1 MRTRVND
8 LLGIDH
14 PILSA
19 GIPVIG
25 VDLVAAVSN
34 AGGLGMLGVTYLSP
48 AEIREVVGTLRGR
61 TSRPFALNLL
71 VPFCTS
77 AQLDACI
84 EARVPVL
91 STAWGPPDEAVK
103 RARTAG
109 IPLIHMVTT
118 AEQGVAAARAGV
130 SVVAARGTEAGGGL
144 VGSVGGMVLIPAVVD
159 AVAAAT
165 SGSSPPPVV
174 AAGGVADGRGL
185 AAALTLGAEGVLVGT
200 RFLATEEA
208 SVAPVW
214 KAAICAAQETDTV
227 YTRIGNLVMRPPWA
241 DVAPGRV
248 LKTRAIEAWLGRERE
263 LMALPQPERDA
274 IGARWVQARAE
285 GRTDDTEIIAGQ
297 DCGLIRE
304 LLPAAAIVRRIVTE
318 AEEILRGFAV
328 DRGARKTTSGAPRPR
343 RGSKN
348 RGVGHA

>member
-1 MRTRVND
+1 MRTRVTEV
-8 LLGIDH
+8 LGIEH

-25 VDLVAAVSN
+25 IDLVAAVSS
-34 AGGLGMLGVTYLSP
+34 AGGLGILGATYLSP
-48 AEIREVVGTLRGR
+48 TEIREVVATLRGR
-61 TSRPFALNLL
+61 TTRPFALNLL
-71 VPFCTS
+71 VPFCTD

-91 STAWGPPDEAVK
+91 STAWGPPDTAAK
-103 RARTAG
+103 RARAAG

-118 AEQGVAAARAGV
+118 AEQGAAAARAGV
-130 SVVAARGTEAGGGL
+130 SVIAAQGSEAGGGL
-144 VGSVGGMVLIPAVVD
+144 VGPVGGMVLIPAVVD

-165 SGSSPPPVV
+165 PGSSPPPVV

-214 KAAICAAQETDTV
+214 KAAICAARETDTV
-227 YTRIGNLVMRPPWA
+227 HTRVGNLVMRPTWA

-248 LKTRAIEAWLGRERE
+248 LRTRAIEAWLGRERD
-263 LMALPQPERDA
+263 LAALPQSERDA
-274 IGARWVQARAE
+274 IAARWVQARAE
-285 GRTDDTEIIAGQ
+285 GRREETEIIAGQ

-304 LLPAAAIVRRIVTE
+304 LLPAAAVVRRIVME
-318 AEEILRGFAV
+318 AEEILRRFAT
-328 DRGARKTTSGAPRPR
+328 DRAGIVAANPHEDA
-343 RGSKN
+343 N
-348 RGVGHA
+348 R

>member
-34 AGGLGMLGVTYLSP
+34 AGGLGILGATYLSP
-48 AEIREVVGTLRGR
+48 TEIREVVTTLRDR

-71 VPFCTS
+71 LPFSTS

-91 STAWGPPDEAVK
+91 STAWGPPDEAAK
-103 RARTAG
+103 RARNAG
-109 IPLIHMVTT
+109 IPLVHMVTT
-118 AEQGVAAARAGV
+118 AEQGAAAARARV
-130 SVVAARGTEAGGGL
+130 SVIAAQGTEAGGGL

-159 AVAAAT
+159 AVAAAA

-214 KAAICAAQETDTV
+214 KAAICAAHETDTV
-227 YTRIGNLVMRPPWA
+227 HTRIGNLVMRPTWA

-248 LKTRAIEAWLGRERE
+248 LKTRAIEAWLGREWE
-263 LMALPQPERDA
+263 LAALPQLERDA
-274 IGARWVQARAE
+274 IGARWVQARTE
-285 GRTDDTEIIAGQ
+285 GRKDDTEIIAGQ
-297 DCGLIRE
+297 DCGLIHE
-304 LLPAAAIVRRIVTE
+304 LLPAAAVVQRIVTE
-318 AEEILRGFAV
+318 AEAILRGFAA
-328 DRGARKTTSGAPRPR
+328 DPGPAKP
-343 RGSKN
+343 
-348 RGVGHA
+348 